1 MTRAPL
7 PSALAA
13 LLTFTAC
20 GRGDS
25 AEPAAPGGAPAPGA
39 PAPAADAKAPA
50 PRPAIAADAGKR
62 YRHPLGLSLWYP
74 ADWTLQ
80 DKGQILLLTPPDPGS
95 NADGPTEAYVV
106 FGESVAGAGIATAAD
121 PKVGAYLDG
130 QLKGLAP
137 FLRRSGATGGYDLSR
152 GKGAVYAW
160 EGKNPKGN
168 LVLARAY
175 VAVFDDTA
183 VALAAIGLK
192 DRIDAREP
200 AVRKTA
206 ASFGFGKGDLDP
218 ALARSW
224 RFASNVALSNNSVYE
239 TAWSRANLAS
249 ETTSTLDLRAD
260 GTWTRTDV
268 SQGLA
273 GAGGV
278 WIETGGTTVKKGR
291 WNAGNGT
298 LYLMYDD
305 DSWTIYQYKLEGA
318 TLRLASG
325 NKGEVWQA
333 K

>member
-1 MTRAPL
+1 MGE
-7 PSALAA
+7 ALQ
-13 LLTFTAC
+13 LV
-20 GRGDS
+20 
-25 AEPAAPGGAPAPGA
+25 
-39 PAPAADAKAPA
+39 
-50 PRPAIAADAGKR
+50 
-62 YRHPLGLSLWYP
+62 
-74 ADWTLQ
+74 
-80 DKGQILLLTPPDPGS
+80 PPDPGS
-95 NADGPTEAYVV
+95 NADGPTEAYIV
-106 FGESVAGAGIATAAD
+106 FGESVAGSGIAAAAD

-130 QLKGLAP
+130 QLQGLAP
-137 FLRRSGATGGYDLSR
+137 FLRRSGATGNYDLTR

-168 LVLARAY
+168 AVLARAY

-200 AVRKTA
+200 AVRTMA

-218 ALARSW
+218 ALARAW

-249 ETTSTLDLRAD
+249 ETTSTLELRAD

-318 TLRLASG
+318 TLRLANG

-333 K
+333 R

>member
-1 MTRAPL
+1 VLASTL
-7 PSALAA
+7 ALA
-13 LLTFTAC
+13 AC

-25 AEPAAPGGAPAPGA
+25 SGPAAPGGAA
-39 PAPAADAKAPA
+39 PAPDGTKPAAADAKAPA
-50 PRPAIAADAGKR
+50 PRPAIAPEAGKR
-62 YRHPLGLSLWYP
+62 YRHPLGLTLWHP
-74 ADWTLQ
+74 ADWTVKDMGEALQ
-80 DKGQILLLTPPDPGS
+80 LVPPDPGS

-106 FGESVAGAGIATAAD
+106 FGEGVAGTGIATAAD

-130 QLKGLAP
+130 QLQGLAP
-137 FLRRSGATGGYDLSR
+137 FLRRAGATGGYDLSR

-168 LVLARAY
+168 AVLARAY
-175 VAVFDDTA
+175 VAVFDNTA

-192 DRIDAREP
+192 DRIDARET
-200 AVRKTA
+200 AVRTMA

-218 ALARSW
+218 ALARAW
-224 RFASNVALSNNSVYE
+224 RFASNVALSNSSVYE
-239 TAWSRANLAS
+239 TAWSRASLAS
-249 ETTSTLDLRAD
+249 ETTSTLELRAD

-278 WIETGGTTVKKGR
+278 WIETGGTMVKKGR

-318 TLRLASG
+318 TLRLARG

-333 K
+333 R